1 MALNKIVDAVMKH
14 NKEELNEKHQ
24 FIKLTNIKGETV
36 VRLKRFDTNTWI
48 LNPGSKNEEIVK
60 IEFEES
66 EVNE

>member
-48 LNPGSKNEEIVK
+48 LNPKSKNEEIVK